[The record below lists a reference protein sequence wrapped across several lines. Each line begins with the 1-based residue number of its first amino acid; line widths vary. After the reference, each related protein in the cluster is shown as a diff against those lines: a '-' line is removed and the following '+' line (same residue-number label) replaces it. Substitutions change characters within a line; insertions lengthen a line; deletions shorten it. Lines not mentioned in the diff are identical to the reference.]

1 MSKSQKIGK
10 NLLKFGRQKNA
21 FSPTFP
27 QLLMKSPINIDIGAP
42 IFQKISWGFFDLGQ
56 KSQFQDFDSYIS
68 ENA

>member
-10 NLLKFGRQKNA
+10 NLLKFGLQKNA

-27 QLLMKSPINIDIGAP
+27 QLLMKSPINIDIRGP
-42 IFQKISWGFFDLGQ
+42 SFQKISGGFFDLGQ
-56 KSQFQDFDSYIS
+56 KSHFQDFDSYIS